1 MLGKH
6 GGVEKTGAAPREM
19 SCWFMVQK
27 WFILRCTAKPTV
39 IGENLPVLDQ
49 LIYRT
54 GAPP

>member
-39 IGENLPVLDQ
+39 IGENVPVLDQ